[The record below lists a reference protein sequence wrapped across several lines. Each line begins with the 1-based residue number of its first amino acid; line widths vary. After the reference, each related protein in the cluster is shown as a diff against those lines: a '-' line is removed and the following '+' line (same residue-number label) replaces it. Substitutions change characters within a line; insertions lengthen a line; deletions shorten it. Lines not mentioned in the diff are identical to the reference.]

1 MNDKP
6 PVFAWPQEAI
16 NTMITIEA
24 PWEAQLNWAED
35 CKRDSYVFDGVDN
48 QIAGPVSMDEAILVA
63 ALPELMIAAERA
75 LNFIENTES
84 EIGCSLESGDLLR
97 AAIKKAKGE

>member
-1 MNDKP
+1 MN
-6 PVFAWPQEAI
+6 I
-16 NTMITIEA
+16 NE

-35 CKRDSYVFDGVDN
+35 CKRDSYVFDAIDN

-63 ALPELMIAAERA
+63 AAP
-75 LNFIENTES
+75 
-84 EIGCSLESGDLLR
+84 DLLEACQGAAHILQYCPDKQEKAVALLL

>member
-1 MNDKP
+1 MNT
-6 PVFAWPQEAI
+6 I
-16 NTMITIEA
+16 NE

-35 CKRDSYVFDGVDN
+35 CQRDSYVFDAIDN

-63 ALPELMIAAERA
+63 AAP
-75 LNFIENTES
+75 
-84 EIGCSLESGDLLR
+84 DLLEALERVLQVIDHVGANYDLAR